1 MSDLVITMAKL
12 DALPP
17 TRVTDDTSILTIK
30 RLVFEPL
37 VNWDRGHAFPGL
49 FSSWT
54 HDAEGRRWK
63 FQIRPGAIFHD
74 GVPCRAGHILEF
86 IEGILASVDM
96 FGMKWSYARY
106 LARTRIS
113 AVSDSAVFVE
123 SEHPFADILDIF
135 SEFYIARIAPDGR
148 ATLGTGP
155 YAFAELTPHAE
166 AVLEACD
173 DRTGTVRR
181 ITIKC
186 LSDAEAR
193 WACLQEGRTD
203 VAMQLD
209 HMEQPPTSDRRFRWL
224 SAVSTLSVMYY
235 LNCFSGPFVA
245 PEARLAAN
253 LAVDKAALV
262 RDIYSGHAAVSSTI
276 VGPAQLGMASGDI
289 AAIGYDP
296 DRARAILDASSVSRD
311 LLMRTPTHMPEHASA
326 ISRFVAAAL
335 ERIGFHARIE
345 TEHDRPEYARQ
356 VGRKEIGDL
365 AIFDSS
371 PHSTFRVLDDK
382 VSSVSQAVWWQ
393 GYHDAKVQELI
404 AVANHAVGRAEREA
418 AYAAC
423 LRRLNENPP
432 WLYLVNPLSLAAAR
446 LGGPAI
452 VLDAKGTISVG

>member
-37 VNWDRGHAFPGL
+37 VNWDRGRPYPGL
-49 FSSWT
+49 FASWT
-54 HDAEGRRWK
+54 HDAEGRCWK
-63 FQIRPGAIFHD
+63 FQIRPDAIFHD
-74 GVPCRAGHILEF
+74 GVPCRAAHILEF

-113 AVSDSAVFVE
+113 AVSDLVLLVE

-155 YAFAELTPHAE
+155 FRFVELAPHAQ
-166 AVLEACD
+166 AILEAGD
-173 DRTGTVRR
+173 GRAGPVRR
-181 ITIKC
+181 ITLDC
-186 LSDAEAR
+186 VPEAEAR
-193 WACLQEGRTD
+193 WARLLEGHTD

-209 HMEQPPTSDRRFRWL
+209 HMHQPPVRDGRFRWL

-235 LNCFSGPFVA
+235 LNCHAGTFMA

-253 LAVDKAALV
+253 LAVDKQALV
-262 RDIYSGHAAVSSTI
+262 QEVFGGLAAVSSTI
-276 VGPAQLGMASGDI
+276 VGPAHLGMAAGDI
-289 AAIGYDP
+289 APIAYDP
-296 DRARAILDASSVSRD
+296 GRARTLLDALPVSRD
-311 LLMRTPTHMPEHASA
+311 LLLRTPTHMPEHAPE
-326 ISRFVAAAL
+326 ISHFVAVAL
-335 ERIGFHARIE
+335 EQIGFHVRIE

-356 VGRKEIGDL
+356 VGRKAIGDL

-382 VSSVSQAVWWQ
+382 ISSASQAVWWQ
-393 GYHDAKVQELI
+393 GYHDAKVQDLI
-404 AVANHAVGRAEREA
+404 AAAKAAVSYQDREA
-418 AYAAC
+418 AYGAC

-432 WLYLVNPLSLAAAR
+432 WLYLVHPIALAAVR
-446 LGGPAI
+446 LDAPAI
-452 VLDAKGTISVG
+452 SLDAKGTLAIG

>member
-1 MSDLVITMAKL
+1 MSDLVITMAKV

-37 VNWDRGHAFPGL
+37 INWDQGHASPGL

-54 HDAEGRRWK
+54 HDIEGRRWK
-63 FQIRPGAIFHD
+63 FQIRPGAVFHD
-74 GVPCRAGHILEF
+74 GVPCRAGHILDF

-106 LARTRIS
+106 LARSRVS
-113 AVSDSAVFVE
+113 APSDSIVLVE
-123 SEHPFADILDIF
+123 SDHPFADVLDIF
-135 SEFYIARIAPDGR
+135 TEFYIARIAPDGR

-155 YAFAELTPHAE
+155 YAFAELTPHAR
-166 AVLEACD
+166 AVLQACD
-173 DRTGTVRR
+173 SRAGTVRS
-181 ITIKC
+181 IMINC
-186 LSDAEAR
+186 LPDPEAR
-193 WACLQEGRTD
+193 WAYLQEGRAD

-209 HMEQPPTSDRRFRWL
+209 HMEQPPVGDRRFLWL

-235 LNCFSGPFVA
+235 LNCLSGPFVV

-253 LAVDKAALV
+253 LAVNKEALV
-262 RDIYSGHAAVSSTI
+262 RDIFGGHAAVSSTI
-276 VGPAQLGMASGDI
+276 VGPAHLGMAAGDI
-289 AAIGYDP
+289 APIAYDP
-296 DRARAILDASSVSRD
+296 DRARALLDASSVSRD
-311 LLMRTPTHMPEHASA
+311 LLLRTPTHMPEHAPM
-326 ISRFVAAAL
+326 ISRFVAASL
-335 ERIGFHARIE
+335 ERIGFHVRIE

-382 VSSVSQAVWWQ
+382 ISSASQAVWWQ
-393 GYHDAKVQELI
+393 GYHDAKVQKLI
-404 AVANHAVGRAEREA
+404 TEANHSIAPAEREA

-423 LRRLNENPP
+423 LQRLNKNPP
-432 WLYLVNPLSLAAAR
+432 WLYLVNPISLAAVRFGAS
-446 LGGPAI
+446 PIA
-452 VLDAKGTISVG
+452 LDAKGTITIG